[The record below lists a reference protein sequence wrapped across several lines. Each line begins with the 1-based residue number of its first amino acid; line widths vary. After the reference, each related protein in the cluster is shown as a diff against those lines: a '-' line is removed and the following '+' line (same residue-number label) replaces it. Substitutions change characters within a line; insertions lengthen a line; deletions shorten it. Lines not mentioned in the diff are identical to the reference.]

1 MGKWRLSSSCGQGNL
16 TAAFARAIVAATPP
30 EQLEI
35 DAGTRGKPGNEVS
48 EQLADLDR
56 ELATLQTGVAQTDER
71 HGIEQLHLTVSA
83 AYIATLLSNE
93 RVSRW
98 LYEHHRDFAAQFE
111 TISLEARN
119 ERFRSDSSG
128 PPSKIFAV
136 SGKSGLVFRRKGN
149 LHRRVSAS
157 RSA

>member
-1 MGKWRLSSSCGQGNL
+1 M
-16 TAAFARAIVAATPP
+16 
-30 EQLEI
+30 

-48 EQLADLDR
+48 EQLAHLDR

-128 PPSKIFAV
+128 PRSKN
-136 SGKSGLVFRRKGN
+136 FRRIGEKRPG
-149 LHRRVSAS
+149 VSS
-157 RSA
+157 QR

>member
-1 MGKWRLSSSCGQGNL
+1 MWAGKLHGGL
-16 TAAFARAIVAATPP
+16 ARAIVAATPP

-35 DAGTRGKPGNEVS
+35 DAGTRGKLGNEVS
-48 EQLADLDR
+48 EQLAHLDR

-93 RVSRW
+93 GVSRW
-98 LYEHHRDFAAQFE
+98 LYEHHRDFAAQ
-111 TISLEARN
+111 SKPSAWKLGMNASGRN
-119 ERFRSDSSG
+119 RADHGR
-128 PPSKIFAV
+128 KIFAV
-136 SGKSGLVFRRKGN
+136 SEKSDLVFPRKGN
-149 LHRRVSAS
+149 LHRCVSAS